1 MILHI
6 DMDAFFAAVEQR
18 DNPELRY
25 RPIVVCGNSPRA
37 VVSTASYEARQ
48 FGIHSA
54 MPLFQARQ
62 RCPHLVVVP
71 GNREKYAAAS
81 RKIMDIISRFTP
93 LMEPVSIDEAYA
105 DVTGCTALFG
115 PAPVIA
121 QKIKQT
127 IVTDLALT
135 CSIGIA
141 PVKFL
146 AKIASDMNKPDG
158 LTHITREQMP
168 EMIQN
173 LPIQKIPGV
182 GKQAMAQMTALNIRT
197 LGDIRRFDITVL
209 TRKFGKFGYRL
220 LQLSR
225 GIDNDPIQTETVRK
239 SISGETTLDTDI
251 SDAAAAR
258 NILLSQAGRVG
269 RELRHK
275 QLTCHNVFI
284 KIKFSDFSQITRT
297 RKLQRR
303 TCSTEAIFHQAWDL
317 FQQVSIRRPI
327 RLLGVGVS
335 HLQSRDVPVQLD
347 LIALPEQDSVRQW
360 ESVDRAMDRI
370 YEKFGRD
377 MVTPAVLNP
386 SKKHAR
392 MKGGSMTGKRTKKV
406 IISGKVQGVY
416 YRLETQKAARQAGVA
431 GYVKNLA
438 NGSVEAVFQGNQEAV
453 DQMVA
458 WCHQGPPAARVDQVV
473 VDTPPSDTAF
483 TGFEVRY

>member
-6 DMDAFFAAVEQR
+6 DMDAFFASVEQR
-18 DNPELRY
+18 DNPELRH
-25 RPIVVCGNSPRA
+25 RPIVVCGNSPRS
-37 VVSTASYEARQ
+37 VVSTASYEARR

-81 RKIMDIISRFTP
+81 RKIMEIISRFTP
-93 LMEPVSIDEAYA
+93 LVEPVSIDEAYA

-121 QKIKQT
+121 QKIKQA
-127 IVTDLALT
+127 IVIDLALT

-158 LTHITREQMP
+158 LTLVTREQMP

-173 LPIQKIPGV
+173 LPINKIPGV
-182 GKQAMAQMTALNIRT
+182 GSHAMSQMTALNIRT
-197 LGDIRRFDITVL
+197 LGDIQRFDMTVL

-220 LQLSR
+220 FQLSR
-225 GIDNDPIQTETVRK
+225 GIDNDRIQTETVRK

-251 SDAAAAR
+251 SDADAAR
-258 NILLSQAGRVG
+258 NVLLSQAGRVG
-269 RELRHK
+269 RELRRK
-275 QLTCHNVFI
+275 QLTCHSVFI

-297 RKLQRR
+297 RKLQNR
-303 TCSTEAIFHQAWDL
+303 TCSTEAIFRQAWDL
-317 FQQVSIRRPI
+317 FQQVSVRRPI

-377 MVTPAVLNP
+377 MVAPAVLKP
-386 SKKHAR
+386 LKKQFQK
-392 MKGGSMTGKRTKKV
+392 KGGPMTGKHTKKV
-406 IISGKVQGVY
+406 IISGMVQGVY
-416 YRLETQKAARQAGVA
+416 YRLETQKAARQAGVD

-438 NGSVEAVFQGNQEAV
+438 DGSVEAVFQGNREAV

-458 WCHQGPPAARVDQVV
+458 WCHRGPSAARVDQVV
-473 VDTPPSDTAF
+473 VDTPPSQTDF

>member
-18 DNPELRY
+18 DNPELRH
-25 RPIVVCGNSPRA
+25 RPIVVCGNSPRS

-71 GNREKYAAAS
+71 GNRKKYAAAS
-81 RKIMDIISRFTP
+81 RKIMAIISRFTP

-105 DVTGCTALFG
+105 DVTGCTTLFG

-121 QKIKQT
+121 RKIKQT
-127 IVTDLALT
+127 IVNDLALT

-168 EMIQN
+168 DVIQN

-182 GKQAMAQMTALNIRT
+182 GRQAMAQMTALNIQT
-197 LGDIRRFDITVL
+197 LGDIQRFEIRVL
-209 TRKFGKFGYRL
+209 TRKFGKFGHRL
-220 LQLSR
+220 FQLSR
-225 GIDNDPIQTETVRK
+225 GIDNDRIQTGTVRK
-239 SISGETTLDTDI
+239 SISSETTLETDI
-251 SDAAAAR
+251 SDADAAR
-258 NILLSQAGRVG
+258 SVLLSLAVRVG
-269 RELRHK
+269 RELRQK
-275 QLTCHNVFI
+275 QLICHSVFI
-284 KIKFSDFSQITRT
+284 KIKFS
-297 RKLQRR
+297 
-303 TCSTEAIFHQAWDL
+303 EAIFQQAWDL
-317 FQQVSIRRPI
+317 FQQVTIRRSI

-335 HLQSRDVPVQLD
+335 HLQSRDVPVQLE
-347 LIALPEQDSVRQW
+347 LIVLPEQDSVRQW

-386 SKKHAR
+386 LKQNAR
-392 MKGGSMTGKRTKKV
+392 MKGGPMTGKRTKKV
-406 IISGKVQGVY
+406 IISGKVQGVF
-416 YRLETQKAARQAGVA
+416 YRLETQKAALQAGVA

-438 NGSVEAVFQGNQEAV
+438 NGSVEAVFQGPSEAV

-458 WCHQGPPAARVDQVV
+458 WCHQGPPAARVDQVIDEV
-473 VDTPPSDTAF
+473 APSQTDF
-483 TGFEVRY
+483 KDFEVRY

>member
-62 RCPHLVVVP
+62 RCPHLVVVT

>member
-18 DNPELRY
+18 DNPELRH
-25 RPIVVCGNSPRA
+25 RPIVVCGNSPRS

-71 GNREKYAAAS
+71 GNRKKYAAAS

-105 DVTGCTALFG
+105 DVTGCTTLFG

-121 QKIKQT
+121 RKIKQT
-127 IVTDLALT
+127 IVNDLALT

-168 EMIQN
+168 DVIQN

-182 GKQAMAQMTALNIRT
+182 GRQAMAQMTALNIQT
-197 LGDIRRFDITVL
+197 LGDIQRFEIRVL
-209 TRKFGKFGYRL
+209 TRKFGKFGHRL
-220 LQLSR
+220 FQLSR
-225 GIDNDPIQTETVRK
+225 GIDNDRIQTGTVRK
-239 SISGETTLDTDI
+239 SISSETTLETDI
-251 SDAAAAR
+251 SDADAAR
-258 NILLSQAGRVG
+258 SVLLSLAVRVG
-269 RELRHK
+269 RELRQK
-275 QLTCHNVFI
+275 QLICHSVFI

-297 RKLQRR
+297 RKIQNR
-303 TCSTEAIFHQAWDL
+303 TCSTEAIFQQAWDL
-317 FQQVSIRRPI
+317 FQQVTIRRPI

-335 HLQSRDVPVQLD
+335 HLQSRDVPVQLE
-347 LIALPEQDSVRQW
+347 LIVLPEQDSVRQW

-386 SKKHAR
+386 LKQHAR
-392 MKGGSMTGKRTKKV
+392 MKGGPMTGKRTKKV
-406 IISGKVQGVY
+406 IISGKVQGVF
-416 YRLETQKAARQAGVA
+416 YRLETQKAALQAGVA

-438 NGSVEAVFQGNQEAV
+438 NGSVEAVFQGPSEAV

-458 WCHQGPPAARVDQVV
+458 WCHQGPPAARVDQVIDEV
-473 VDTPPSDTAF
+473 APSQTDF
-483 TGFEVRY
+483 KDFEVRY

>member
-18 DNPELRY
+18 DNPELRH

-121 QKIKQT
+121 QKIKHT

-197 LGDIRRFDITVL
+197 LGDIRRFDISVL

-473 VDTPPSDTAF
+473 VDTPPSDTEF